1 MSLIEIQVIFKG
13 HVQGVG
19 FRATLQR
26 HAEHFQIN
34 GFARN
39 LEDGSVEMVVQG
51 EKEALN
57 QLIQA
62 IQDKPRAATISSLS
76 SIESQPQALFNN
88 FLII

>member
-1 MSLIEIQVIFKG
+1 MKIVEIQFIFKG

-26 HAEHFQIN
+26 HAETLHVN

-39 LEDGSVEMVVQG
+39 LKDGSVEMVAQG
-51 EKEALN
+51 EKETLA

-62 IQDKPRAATISSLS
+62 IQDKPRAATIT
-76 SIESQPQALFNN
+76 SISNVESQPQALHEGFR
-88 FLII
+88 II